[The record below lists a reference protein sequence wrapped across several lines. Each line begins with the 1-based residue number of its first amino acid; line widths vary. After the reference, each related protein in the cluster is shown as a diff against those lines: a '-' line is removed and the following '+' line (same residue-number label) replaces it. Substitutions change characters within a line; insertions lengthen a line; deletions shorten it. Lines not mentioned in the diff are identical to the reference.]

1 MWNSIKVFTVTLLV
15 FPLQLGLCLDVGESL
30 DSALSENAFD
40 YFVQLKASDLEY
52 EVDVHYSF
60 LLHVIKTYHDGISND
75 SIGRQ
80 VSFLESIHKEWL
92 SEVEKL
98 KELERLHEKLII
110 IKFVLAEDS
119 DVKKQ
124 GLLVVDHGTIIRILW
139 DDGIM
144 FYNGV
149 TLNIKLGT
157 EKDETG
163 TGMTQGHR

>member
-1 MWNSIKVFTVTLLV
+1 
-15 FPLQLGLCLDVGESL
+15 
-30 DSALSENAFD
+30 
-40 YFVQLKASDLEY
+40 
-52 EVDVHYSF
+52 
-60 LLHVIKTYHDGISND
+60 
-75 SIGRQ
+75 